1 MDLNTKIYKEEEE
14 NKNDEEKI
22 MEITL
27 KLEKALSTPKL
38 DIQKNFSDNSP
49 KKITIND
56 YLLIKNLGKGSYA
69 KVISAKNIHTGKIY
83 AIKVIDKAFIEREEK
98 VNEVHIERQLL
109 SIFSHP
115 NIVKFYCSFH
125 NSKKLYF
132 VLELAEKGD
141 LKHFIKSQ
149 SKNKIF

>member
-1 MDLNTKIYKEEEE
+1 MDLNTKTYKDED

-22 MEITL
+22 KEMTVKFDIVL
-27 KLEKALSTPKL
+27 SSPKLE
-38 DIQKNFSDNSP
+38 IQKNFSAENSP

-56 YLLIKNLGKGSYA
+56 YKLIKNLGKGSYA
-69 KVISAKNIHTGKIY
+69 KVISAKNIYTGKNY